1 MPCTYLSGEKM
12 TDKEKLDYLI
22 GAMRNIAQAIDN
34 ETPDM
39 ALWEIR
45 RAVKMIEEWEDDR

>member
-1 MPCTYLSGEKM
+1 MM

-22 GAMRNIAQAIDN
+22 GAMRNISQAIDN

-45 RAVKMIEEWEDDR
+45 RAVKMIEEWEDDW